1 MTTTP
6 SPERLLDG
14 LNPSQREAVTTTSG
28 PLAIIAG
35 AGSGKTRVISRR
47 AAYAIETGA
56 VPADQILLVT
66 FTDKAAGEM
75 VERIASL
82 GHRGVLARTFHAAA
96 LAQLRHFW
104 PSRHDGAPL
113 PAVLDSKLRLL
124 VPLVGRLPGGYR
136 FTPSKDVAD
145 TIEWAKVRRIRPDRW
160 AREGG
165 DRAPIP
171 AELFARVYRD
181 YERAKTAAGL
191 LDFEDML
198 VQTVELLEGDAEAAA
213 LVRSRKR
220 WFSVDEY
227 QDTNPLSERL
237 LELWLG
243 ESRDLAVVGDPDQTI
258 YTFTGATPDFLL
270 GFAER
275 HPGTRI
281 VTLADNYRS
290 SPQIL
295 EIANRLITA
304 GGDGGGARGALRATQ
319 PDGSP
324 PSIRRF
330 ADAEA
335 ELRDILAWTR
345 AVAAAGVAPAE
356 TAVLVRINA
365 QLPAIEDAL
374 TRAGIGFTVRGR
386 RFFDRREVREAL
398 RLLRRAQLTETGD
411 ALVAAIERLFVE
423 KMGLDDVAADAGQ
436 EGRERAASLELLLGI
451 VEDLA
456 AAASAAAAEP
466 AAPAGRVS
474 VGRAAAGRELTI
486 DAVLTEF
493 ESRQAAESAASADG
507 VNLLTYH
514 RAKGL
519 EWDAVY
525 LPTLDEG
532 VLPIR
537 QAKEADEVAE
547 ERRLLYVG
555 ITRARRFLALSSSSR
570 RPSRFLSA
578 LDPAKPKAARPER
591 ASGRAAAGR
600 VRVLPGAPIAAAAT
614 PDGTLLEA
622 LRRWRRERASEDG
635 VPAYVVFHDT
645 TLVEIADSRPRTLP
659 ALRRI
664 RGLGPTKLERYGAE
678 ILAVIEAAGDA
689 T

>member
-1 MTTTP
+1 M
-6 SPERLLDG
+6 
-14 LNPSQREAVTTTSG
+14 NPSQREAVTATSG

-56 VPADQILLVT
+56 VAAGQILLVT
-66 FTDKAAGEM
+66 FTDKAANEM
-75 VERIASL
+75 AERIASL
-82 GHRGVLARTFHAAA
+82 GHHGVVARTFHAAA

-113 PAVLDSKLRLL
+113 PAILDSKLRLL

-145 TIEWAKVRRIRPDRW
+145 TIEWAKVRRIRPQEW
-160 AREGG
+160 ASKGA

-171 AELFARVYRD
+171 PELFGRIYRD

-198 VQTVELLEGDAEAAA
+198 VQTVELLEDDPEAAA

-237 LELWLG
+237 LELWMG
-243 ESRDLAVVGDPDQTI
+243 ESRDLAVVGDPDQNI
-258 YTFTGATPDFLL
+258 YTFAGATPDFLL
-270 GFAER
+270 GFAAR
-275 HPGTRI
+275 HAGTHV

-295 EIANRLITA
+295 QLANRVVA
-304 GGDGGGARGALRATQ
+304 GGVRGALRANQ
-319 PDGSP
+319 PDGPP

-330 ADAEA
+330 MDAEA
-335 ELRDILAWTR
+335 EVRDILAWIR
-345 AVAAAGVAPAE
+345 AVSAAGVAPSE
-356 TAVLVRINA
+356 TAVLVRMNA
-365 QLPAIEDAL
+365 QLPPIEDAL

-386 RFFDRREVREAL
+386 RFFDRPEVREAVRFL
-398 RLLRRAQLTETGD
+398 QRGRPGETGD
-411 ALVAAIERLFVE
+411 ELVTAIERLFVE

-436 EGRERAASLELLLGI
+436 ESRERVASLELLLRI

-456 AAASAAAAEP
+456 ATNST
-466 AAPAGRVS
+466 
-474 VGRAAAGRELTI
+474 LTI
-486 DAVLTEF
+486 DAVLAEF
-493 ESRQAAESAASADG
+493 DVRRAAESDASTEG

-519 EWDAVY
+519 EWEAVY
-525 LPTLDEG
+525 LPSLDEG

-537 QAKEADEVAE
+537 QAKDADAVAE

-555 ITRARRFLALSSSSR
+555 ITRAKRFLALSSSSR
-570 RPSRFLSA
+570 RPSRFLA
-578 LDPAKPKAARPER
+578 ELDPAKPKAARTAGP
-591 ASGRAAAGR
+591 ASR
-600 VRVLPGAPIAAAAT
+600 VRVLPGAPMATAAHT
-614 PDGTLLEA
+614 PSPDEGLLEA
-622 LRRWRRERASEDG
+622 LRRWRRERSAEDG

-645 TLVEIADSRPRTLP
+645 TLAEIADARPRNLP

-664 RGLGPTKLERYGAE
+664 RGMGPTKLERYGPE
-678 ILAVIEAAGDA
+678 ILAVIEGA
-689 T
+689 

>member
-1 MTTTP
+1 LTAP
-6 SPERLLDG
+6 QDPRRLLED
-14 LNPSQREAVTTTSG
+14 LNPSQREAVTTTAG

-56 VPADQILLVT
+56 IPADQILLVT

-75 VERIASL
+75 VERIAAL
-82 GHRGVLARTFHAAA
+82 GHRGVMARTFHAAA

-104 PSRHDGAPL
+104 PSRHDGAGL
-113 PAVLDSKLRLL
+113 PSVLDSKLRIL
-124 VPLVGRLPGGYR
+124 VPLIGRLPGGYR
-136 FTPSKDVAD
+136 FTPAKDIAD
-145 TIEWAKVRRIRPDRW
+145 TIEWAKVRRIKPERW
-160 AREGG
+160 VSEGA

-171 AELFARVYRD
+171 ADLFAGIYRN
-181 YERAKTAAGL
+181 YERAKREAGL

-198 VQTVELLEGDAEAAA
+198 VQTVELLEGDPEAAA

-237 LELWLG
+237 LELWMG

-258 YTFTGATPDFLL
+258 YTFTGATPQFLL

-275 HPGTRI
+275 HPGARS
-281 VTLADNYRS
+281 VTLAENYRS

-295 EIANRLITA
+295 ELANRLIA
-304 GGDGGGARGALRATQ
+304 GGERGELKATQ
-319 PDGSP
+319 PDGSA
-324 PSIRRF
+324 PSIRCF
-330 ADAEA
+330 SEPEA
-335 ELRDILAWTR
+335 EVRDIVAWTR
-345 AVAAAGVAPAE
+345 AMADGGIAATE
-356 TAVLVRINA
+356 TAVLVRMNA

-374 TRAGIGFTVRGR
+374 TRAGIGFTVRGG
-386 RFFDRREVREAL
+386 RFFDRREIREAL
-398 RLLRRAQLTETGD
+398 RLLGKVRPAEEGA
-411 ALVAAIERLFVE
+411 ALVAAVERVFVE
-423 KMGLDDVAADAGQ
+423 KMGLDDVAADAGS

-456 AAASAAAAEP
+456 AADP
-466 AAPAGRVS
+466 A
-474 VGRAAAGRELTI
+474 LTI
-486 DAVLTEF
+486 DVVLTELDRRRAS
-493 ESRQAAESAASADG
+493 EAAASTDG

-532 VLPIR
+532 TLPIR
-537 QAKEADEVAE
+537 QAKEVDEIGE

-555 ITRARRFLALSSSSR
+555 ITRARRFLVLSSSSR
-570 RPSRFLSA
+570 KPSRFLGVIE
-578 LDPAKPKAARPER
+578 PHRPG
-591 ASGRAAAGR
+591 AGRAAGSGTRRAAG
-600 VRVLPGAPIAAAAT
+600 VRVLPGAPMAVAAT
-614 PDGTLLEA
+614 PDDTLLEA
-622 LRRWRRERASEDG
+622 LRRWRRERATADE

-645 TLVEIADSRPRTLP
+645 TLAEIADVRPRSLP
-659 ALRRI
+659 ALRRV
-664 RGLGPTKLERYGAE
+664 RGMGPMKLERYGAE
-678 ILAVIEAAGDA
+678 ILAVIEGAGEA
-689 T
+689 PNP

>member
-1 MTTTP
+1 LTAAL
-6 SPERLLDG
+6 PERLLDD
-14 LNPSQREAVTTTSG
+14 LNPSQREAVTVTSG

-47 AAYAIETGA
+47 AAYAIETGT

-75 VERIASL
+75 VERMAAL
-82 GHRGVLARTFHAAA
+82 GHSGVMARTFHAAA

-113 PAVLDSKLRLL
+113 PSILDSKLRLL

-136 FTPSKDVAD
+136 FTPAKDIAD
-145 TIEWAKVRRIRPDRW
+145 TIEWAKVRRIKPERWVPDG
-160 AREGG
+160 A

-171 AELFARVYRD
+171 ADLFGRLYRD
-181 YERAKTAAGL
+181 YERAKERAGL

-198 VQTVELLEGDAEAAA
+198 VKTVELLETDAEASA
-213 LVRSRKR
+213 LVRARKR

-227 QDTNPLSERL
+227 QDTNALSERL

-270 GFAER
+270 DFEKR
-275 HPGTRI
+275 HPGART

-295 EIANRLITA
+295 ELANRLVA
-304 GGDGGGARGALRATQ
+304 GGPRGALRATQ
-319 PDGSP
+319 PAGP
-324 PSIRRF
+324 APAIGRY
-330 ADAEA
+330 ADTEA
-335 ELRDILAWTR
+335 ELGGILAWLR
-345 AVAAAGVAPAE
+345 AVSAAGVPPTE
-356 TAVLVRINA
+356 TAVLVRVNA
-365 QLPAIEDAL
+365 QLPPIEDAL
-374 TRAGIGFTVRGR
+374 TRAGIGFTVRGQ
-386 RFFDRREVREAL
+386 RFFDRREIREAGQV
-398 RLLRRAQLTETGD
+398 LRREKPDATGA
-411 ALVAAIERLFVE
+411 ALVTAVERLFVDR
-423 KMGLDDVAADAGQ
+423 MGLDDVAADAGQ

-456 AAASAAAAEP
+456 TADP
-466 AAPAGRVS
+466 D
-474 VGRAAAGRELTI
+474 LTV
-486 DAVLTEF
+486 DAVL
-493 ESRQAAESAASADG
+493 AEMDRRRSAEAAASADG

-525 LPTLDEG
+525 LPALDEG
-532 VLPIR
+532 TLPIR
-537 QAKEADEVAE
+537 QAKVESEIAE

-555 ITRARRFLALSSSSR
+555 ITRARRYLAISSSSR
-570 RPSRFLSA
+570 KPSRFLAA
-578 LDPAKPKAARPER
+578 LDPIRAGAGSGAARR
-591 ASGRAAAGR
+591 GAG
-600 VRVLPGAPIAAAAT
+600 VRVLPGAPIAGAAT
-614 PDGTLLEA
+614 PDDALLDA
-622 LRRWRRERASEDG
+622 LRRWRRERSAADG

-645 TLVEIADSRPRTLP
+645 TLAEIAEVRPRSLP
-659 ALRRI
+659 ALRRV
-664 RGLGPTKLERYGAE
+664 RGMGPTKLDRYGEE
-678 ILAVIEAAGDA
+678 ILAVIEAQA
-689 T
+689 